1 MEPQSDTNQINKVT
15 NHIKTLQTST
25 EFMEASETQA
35 RCESV
40 KSFKKWGINNA
51 HDGIEDEVLFEQ
63 GKSLD
68 NKNSNDQCK
77 SSDKD
82 FREFYH

>member
-1 MEPQSDTNQINKVT
+1 MT

-25 EFMEASETQA
+25 ELTGVSKREAK
-35 RCESV
+35 CESV
-40 KSFKKWGINNA
+40 KSFKKWVSNA
-51 HDGIEDEVLFEQ
+51 LDGTEDEVLFEE

-77 SSDKD
+77 SSDED
-82 FREFYH
+82 FKGFYD